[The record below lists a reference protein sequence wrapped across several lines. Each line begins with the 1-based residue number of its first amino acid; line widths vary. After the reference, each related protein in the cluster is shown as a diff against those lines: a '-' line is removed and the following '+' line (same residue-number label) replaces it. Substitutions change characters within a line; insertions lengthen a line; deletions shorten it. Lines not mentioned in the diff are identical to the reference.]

1 MHRKLGWVEY
11 RDPIKLIDHPSNME
25 IGLCFYKKG
34 ANNKWVSDLMD
45 HSMVD
50 SYTIITLASMTYIVD
65 LDTYV
70 LHMGDEKVFNNPY

>member
-1 MHRKLGWVEY
+1 M
-11 RDPIKLIDHPSNME
+11 
-25 IGLCFYKKG
+25 
-34 ANNKWVSDLMD
+34 SDLMD